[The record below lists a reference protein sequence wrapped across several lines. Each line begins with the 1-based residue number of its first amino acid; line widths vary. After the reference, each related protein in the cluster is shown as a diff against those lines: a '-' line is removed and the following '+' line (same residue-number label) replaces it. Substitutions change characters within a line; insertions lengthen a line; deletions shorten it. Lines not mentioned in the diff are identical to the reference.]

1 MLTIQK
7 DVMKQI
13 VEFCLKNS
21 LLLNLVT
28 LATIVAGIFAVL
40 QTDREAFPGVD
51 FDTITVRTVYP
62 GASPKEVEQ
71 QVTNLLEEEV
81 ETVEGIEEFYSHS
94 IENLSLIVIKL
105 DPGLSDAEK
114 NKTINQIQSS
124 VDKVKDLP
132 KSLPYPPDVTQLD
145 SGALPIMELGLRG
158 PMSYEELH
166 VIAEKIQE
174 KIKEL
179 PDAKAP
185 LTYGFKKR
193 EFWLEVD
200 PVKMKQFHV
209 GLSEVIATLANK
221 NLNLPGGVL
230 KTTRGDLLIRTIGE
244 VSTPKDIDR
253 IILRTNSSGSNLRV
267 EDIGRTRS
275 TFEEPS
281 ERFRTNG
288 QASINLII
296 RKKPKGDIVNLVN
309 DIRSLVRE
317 FQSQAQYSGLEASFV
332 NDMSIFVKNRLGVLI
347 NNGVVGMILV
357 MVALLLFLSR
367 GIALVAALGMPVALL
382 GAILVMQWM
391 GITINLLSLF
401 ALVIVLGMLV
411 DDAIIVAENIWQ
423 HYELGKSPWD
433 AAVDGTKEVLLPV
446 SATILTSIAAFSPLL
461 MIYGIFGKFLESLP
475 KVVMISLI
483 ISLIEAMFILP
494 SHAYEMLRF
503 NQHRRKQA
511 KAGKLKPIK
520 KTGGFI
526 ANCVKVYEKVLF
538 VTLKGRYL
546 AFCVILL
553 SLGGVFYLQNNYMKV
568 ILFPNEGLEFF
579 FIRLD
584 YSSGDTIENTEAKLI
599 PFESYIKETIPPSE
613 LRDLVTYS
621 GLQQVDHMDPL
632 KARASHVGQVG
643 VYLSPESERT
653 RTVDEIIQKIRPD
666 IERLASQQQAERV
679 YFTRQRLGPPVGK
692 PVAIRI
698 YGDDFETMTAA
709 AEEVR
714 DLLAK
719 QQGISDI
726 TEDFLPGKD
735 ELQIKVLEEEASR
748 SFLSTQEIA
757 SRIRAFIEGEVATYV
772 HKDSDKVPLRVKLRE
787 GSATDLTQLKEAMI
801 MNRLGN
807 LVPLDQIAQFQ
818 TAKGI
823 SSIKHR
829 NGSRVI
835 TVTAAL
841 DEGLTSSNEINQAMG
856 PPLDSLGKRYPDL
869 KFERGGE
876 YEDTTKSMQSLSY
889 AFLTA
894 AVMIFIILATQF
906 KSLTQPLVVMTAIP
920 FGIIG
925 VILAFYFHQ
934 LPLSFLA
941 LIGMIGLSGVV
952 VNDSIVLVD
961 FINKAR
967 ERGQSSF
974 EATIYAGKRRFRAV
988 WLTSVTT
995 ILGLLPLAYGFGGQ
1009 DAFLKPAAM
1018 ALAYGLMFAT
1028 ILILL
1033 LVPAL
1038 YLIRK
1043 DILNLFIATLNPLG
1057 KVFNI
1062 QLKKIS

>member
-1 MLTIQK
+1 MPINQK
-7 DVMKQI
+7 DNMKQVI
-13 VEFCLKNS
+13 EFCLKNS

-28 LATIVAGIFAVL
+28 VAIIIAGILAAA
-40 QTDREAFPGVD
+40 QNHREAFPGVD
-51 FDTITVRTVYP
+51 FDTVTVRTVYP
-62 GASPKEVEQ
+62 GASPKEVEL
-71 QVTNLLEEEV
+71 QVTNLLEDEIED
-81 ETVEGIEEFYSHS
+81 VEGIEEFYSHS
-94 IENLSLIVIKL
+94 LENVSLIVIKL
-105 DPGLSDAEK
+105 DPELSDAKK
-114 NKTINQIQSS
+114 NKTVNRIQNA
-124 VDKVKDLP
+124 VDTVKDLP

-145 SGALPIMELGLRG
+145 SGSLPIMELALRG
-158 PMSYEELH
+158 PMSYEQLH
-166 VIAEKIQE
+166 LFAEEIQE
-174 KIKEL
+174 KIKGL

-185 LTYGFKKR
+185 LPYGYKKK
-193 EFWLEVD
+193 EFWLEVS
-200 PVKMKQFHV
+200 PNKMKRYHV
-209 GLSEVIATLANK
+209 GLSEVIQTLATK

-230 KTTRGDLLIRTIGE
+230 KTPKGDLLIRTIGE
-244 VSTPKDIDR
+244 VKTAKDIDQ
-253 IILRTNSSGSNLRV
+253 IILRTNSSGSKLKV
-267 EDIGRTRS
+267 HHIGHTRS
-275 TFEEPS
+275 TFEEPT

-288 QASINLII
+288 TASINLII
-296 RKKPKGDIVNLVN
+296 RKKPSGDIVNLVR
-309 DIRSLVRE
+309 DIRGLIKDL
-317 FQSQAQYSGLEASFV
+317 QAQPKYAGLEVSFV
-332 NDMSIFVKNRLGVLI
+332 NDMSIFVENRLGVLV
-347 NNGVVGMILV
+347 NNGIVGMILV
-357 MVALLLFLSR
+357 MLALLLFLSK

-382 GAILVMQWM
+382 GAILAMQYL

-423 HYELGKSPWD
+423 HYEFGKSPWD

-503 NQHRRKQA
+503 NQHRRKL
-511 KAGKLKPIK
+511 KKKENLKPIK
-520 KTGGFI
+520 QSSGFMASSLKI
-526 ANCVKVYEKVLF
+526 YEKILF
-538 VTLKGRYL
+538 ITLKGRYL
-546 AFCVILL
+546 AFVLIIGI
-553 SLGGVFYLQNNYMKV
+553 LGGAFYLQQNFMKV

-584 YSSGDTIENTEAKLI
+584 YNSGDTIVETEKKLI
-599 PFESYIKETIPPSE
+599 PFEDYVKKALHANE
-613 LRDLVTYS
+613 LKDVVTYS

-632 KARASHVGQVG
+632 KARASHVGQIAI
-643 VYLSPESERT
+643 YLNPEDQRS
-653 RTVDEIIQKIRPD
+653 RTVDEIIADIRPD
-666 IERLASQQQAERV
+666 VEALANKQDAKRV

-698 YGDDFETMTAA
+698 YGDQFKSMSAA
-709 AEEVR
+709 AGEIKT
-714 DLLAK
+714 LLAK
-719 QQGISDI
+719 QKGVTDI

-735 ELQIKVLEEEASR
+735 ELQISVIEEEASR

-757 SRIRAFIEGEVATYV
+757 GRIRSFIEGEVATYI
-772 HKDSDKVPLRVKLRE
+772 HQGSDKVPLRVKLQE
-787 GSATDLTQLKEAMI
+787 GAATDLSQLKETHI
-801 MNRLGN
+801 MNRLGH
-807 LVPLDQIAQFQ
+807 LVPLEQIASFKQ
-818 TAKGI
+818 AKGI

-841 DEGLTSSNEINQAMG
+841 DESQTSSNEINRTLG
-856 PPLDSLGKRYPDL
+856 PPLLALGQKYPDL
-869 KFERGGE
+869 SIERGGE

-889 AFLTA
+889 AFFSA

-925 VILAFYFHQ
+925 VILSFYFHH

-941 LIGMIGLSGVV
+941 MIGVIGLSGVV

-967 ERGQSSF
+967 ERGKNSF

-1043 DILNLFIATLNPLG
+1043 DILNLFIAALNPLG

-1062 QLKKIS
+1062 QFQKIS